1 MCCSL
6 RSCFP
11 VALACLLILS
21 GSSYAR
27 EHFGQGLAVDI
38 EAPYEKVVKAVQQVA
53 ENGSI
58 QGTSQFRGTSGLE
71 GATAAPKAPGFKDWE
86 GKGTIFYKVRPDTIA
101 PEHFDATGDKGTVA
115 VRYIVESG
123 GEKLTHLRIDA
134 MYREDDAHRS
144 HPSDGQVEN
153 SEFAVIS
160 KQIDDMNEAEAKGK
174 EKDIQKQQEQQLE
187 ALQLQLDQENAA
199 LKTATTKQ
207 AQLEKEVR
215 ELQGVRTAR
224 VRKASTELKAEPY
237 SQSKTLQQLAEGE
250 GVTVLRQTA
259 AWYRVQTSAGQ
270 EGWVY
275 HLLLDV
281 AP

>member
-1 MCCSL
+1 VASL
-6 RSCFP
+6 FLC
-11 VALACLLILS
+11 
-21 GSSYAR
+21 GSSHAR

-38 EAPYEKVVKAVQQVA
+38 EVPYEKAVKAVQQVA

-71 GATAAPKAPGFKDWE
+71 GATVAQKAPGFKDWQ

-101 PEHFDATGDKGTVA
+101 PEHFEASGDKGTVA
-115 VRYIVESG
+115 VRYVVEAG
-123 GEKLTHLRIDA
+123 GPTLTHVRIDA
-134 MYREDDAHRS
+134 VYSEDDGHRS
-144 HPSDGQVEN
+144 HASDGQVEN

-160 KQIDDMNEAEAKGK
+160 KQIDDMNEAEVKGK
-174 EKDIQKQQEQQLE
+174 EQEVQKQQEQQLE
-187 ALQLQLDQENAA
+187 SLQLQLDQENAA
-199 LKTATTKQ
+199 LRAAITRQ

-215 ELQGVRTAR
+215 ELRGVRSAL
-224 VRKASTELKAEPY
+224 VRKASTELKAEPR
-237 SQSKTLQQLAEGE
+237 SQAETLGQLAEGE

-259 AWYRVQTSAGQ
+259 SWYRVQTATGQ
-270 EGWVY
+270 QGWIY